1 MKNEYVVGDW
11 VDIFSHNFQIMRAD
25 GYRENRYYYLD
36 SLLFGDKQFYD
47 CDINPIPLSIEIL
60 KENGWKEEVM
70 TIGTRMNQ
78 LEKMGYDYA
87 VAIATKAE
95 IENGAACGQ
104 LAIICE

>member
-1 MKNEYVVGDW
+1 MEQLPVMVV
-11 VDIFSHNFQIMRAD
+11 A
-25 GYRENRYYYLD
+25 
-36 SLLFGDKQFYD
+36 LLKKRRL
-47 CDINPIPLSIEIL
+47 LSMNAI
-60 KENGWKEEVM
+60 K
-70 TIGTRMNQ
+70 NQ